1 MVQDDKM
8 PTKIRILLLGDSTL
22 IGSVPREMIPT
33 ADTLEEIV
41 RKLLEAEADLP
52 PVDVVNRGRDG
63 DSIDLLLSRLDE
75 EDAAGQAPFDFIFTR
90 YGLNDICVLQD
101 FKTEFPANYR
111 KLISRLRVDHPEAEI
126 VLETVIP
133 YVGENPVFTEN
144 THEIINAQVRAVAA
158 ADELPLLDQ
167 YSPYADELQ
176 RGPYMLSYRRLGLAA
191 IPKKYHALIPPE
203 WIRNEPPTGDPVAY
217 MFDNRLDIHLA
228 EIPGWFLN
236 RHPNPAGYQVIG
248 AQLAEYLAARISKG
262 ARGIRQ

>member
-1 MVQDDKM
+1 M
-8 PTKIRILLLGDSTL
+8 PTGIRVLLLGDSTV
-22 IGSVPREMIPT
+22 IGSVPREMSPK
-33 ADTLEEIV
+33 DDPLEEIV
-41 RKLLEAEADLP
+41 RKLLAAEADMP

-63 DSIDLLLSRLDE
+63 DSIDCLLSRLDE
-75 EDAAGQAPFDFIFTR
+75 EDVTGQAPFDFIFNR

-158 ADELPLLDQ
+158 AEELPLLDQ
-167 YSPYADELQ
+167 YGPYADELQ

-191 IPKKYHALIPPE
+191 IPKEYHALIPPE

-217 MFDNRLDIHLA
+217 MFDNLLDIHLA
-228 EIPGWFLN
+228 EIPGWFQN

-248 AQLAEYLAARISKG
+248 AQLAGYLAARLRERASAVK
-262 ARGIRQ
+262 